1 MLKAVL
7 IDDEYIVLEG
17 LKEHIDWAS
26 YGIELAGTAGNGLEA
41 LDLFR
46 RVKPD
51 IVMTDIRMP
60 GLNGLQLIE
69 QVMQEEP
76 GTICIVFSGF
86 NEFDYIKTA
95 MKLDVVDYLEKP
107 VTIEKVEEALERTMR
122 KLGQRQ
128 QVSAL
133 ESRLAE
139 SREELLAKAA
149 MDLLLLGEE
158 GADRFRACFGEE
170 ARQIAAV
177 TVLVFPS
184 SPSAVSAQLGCRHIV
199 MKLGAVWAVLL
210 VHMEW
215 PVEAAWEELASASA
229 EMSETFGS
237 GQTYGDVEG
246 ARLSYLEA
254 QRALRY
260 GRFLEEPGWVRIE
273 HVGGTAADPGNMSEH
288 EEAILFHMRT
298 NNKAGLI
305 GQLEAFN
312 SWMVGERLDPE
323 HAEQEMLKLAYIG
336 MQAVKEMG
344 IDARQPGKPAAIQHQ
359 ELSGMHTR
367 EAMFA
372 WLRRHMETLME
383 RAEEARRAPKH
394 QLIEKAQDYIRKHY
408 HLDLSLQ
415 EVADHVGMNAT
426 YFSLLFKEK
435 TGTSYIKYVTRIR
448 LEQAKALLRS
458 GLKVGEA
465 CEKVGYYKYRHFT
478 ELFKKHYGYTPSQYR
493 EQHELKHGGGQT

>member
-17 LKEHIDWAS
+17 LQDNIDWAG
-26 YGIELAGTAGNGLEA
+26 YGIELAGTAGNGLEG
-41 LDLFR
+41 LELIR
-46 RVKPD
+46 REKPD

-69 QVMQEEP
+69 QVMHEEP
-76 GTICIVFSGF
+76 GTMCIVFSGF

-107 VTIEKVEEALERTMR
+107 VTIEKVEEALARAMR

-128 QVSAL
+128 QVRAL
-133 ESRLAE
+133 EDRLAE

-149 MDLLLLGEE
+149 MDLLLGAE
-158 GADRFRACFGEE
+158 GADRFRACLGEE
-170 ARQIAAV
+170 ADRVEAFS
-177 TVLVFPS
+177 VLAFPS
-184 SPSAVSAQLGCRHIV
+184 SPHVFCAQLSCRHIV
-199 MKLGAVWAVLL
+199 MKPGAEWAVLL
-210 VHMEW
+210 AHAEW
-215 PVEAAWEELASASA
+215 PVETVWEELASATA
-229 EMSETFGS
+229 DMTETFGS
-237 GQTYGDVEG
+237 GQTYRDASD
-246 ARLSYLEA
+246 ARKSYLEA

-273 HVGGTAADPGNMSEH
+273 HVGEASADPGGMSER

-298 NNKAGLI
+298 NDKAGLI
-305 GQLEAFN
+305 EQLEAFN
-312 SWMVGERLDPE
+312 GWMAGERLDPE
-323 HAEQEMLKLAYIG
+323 RAEEEILKLAYIG
-336 MQAVKEMG
+336 MQVMKEMG
-344 IDARQPGKPAAIQHQ
+344 IDSRPSGKMSAVQHR
-359 ELSGMHTR
+359 ELSGMHDR

-372 WLRRHMETLME
+372 WLRRHIETLMQW
-383 RAEEARRAPKH
+383 AEEARRAPKH
-394 QLIEKAQDYIRKHY
+394 QPIEKAQDYIRQHY

-415 EVADHVGMNAT
+415 DVADHVGMNAT

-448 LEQAKALLRS
+448 LEHAKTLLRS
-458 GLKVGEA
+458 GLKVNEV

-493 EQHELKHGGGQT
+493 EQHELKHGGG